1 VFTSRRWT
9 ETRKT
14 FPEGFYVR
22 LRKFVKNSVD
32 VCVCSVY
39 QTPAAV
45 CVVYSVRR
53 DIYQINLTW
62 SKTPKA
68 LSSLKPQNH
77 VVVKTFTSRRCAMRW
92 KRPRLIP
99 IPEKRRFAFSIVYL
113 IFLIYSTF
121 TPHFRESTAAP
132 VMSAPGGALGPDGVP
147 ARIYRYRTFPVL
159 QVVAPPYLH
168 THASTHASTHPP
180 HTVAHNCGSTHPHT
194 HTRTHIDT
202 LTHPPTHPPPHTH
215 HTHTHTPTHPHTHTH
230 TAVARLAAARLGHV
244 QPISA
249 RAPASGAVSRR
260 RGHELPRRGGTRA
273 GGPAIRLGPGHDI
286 VAVFNLF
293 DQLKH
298 SLYNIYIY
306 NIIIIERE
314 CCLLVLNLVSSTL
327 SCIRQPRPRLPSY

>member
-1 VFTSRRWT
+1 MFITAGPLAERETLLFAKKRGTASQIVSFRGLESAVRPKRNDLRTLTLLFIFLCPWKAILLNSRIV
-9 ETRKT
+9 
-14 FPEGFYVR
+14 PHGFYYPITYLVR
-22 LRKFVKNSVD
+22 FKMEAR
-32 VCVCSVY
+32 
-39 QTPAAV
+39 
-45 CVVYSVRR
+45 
-53 DIYQINLTW
+53 
-62 SKTPKA
+62 
-68 LSSLKPQNH
+68 
-77 VVVKTFTSRRCAMRW
+77 